1 MYNQVIMSF
10 NGKNQVSIHSLPIEL
25 LTEIFEWHC
34 DSCGL
39 LATDTFSKD
48 TEKDEFIVE
57 TPALDLSQTCVLWR
71 DLAKSMYPLWTCMT
85 ISLTHDKMSL
95 LKLVD
100 TYLAYSLSAPLS
112 LILDAWEPGGESFA
126 TSFSA
131 CGSAIFKSLLKH
143 ADRWQKVELEM
154 SFSVFRDLDISSVYI
169 PRLVALEELLIPDES
184 EDPDGVEMSQFRQ
197 LFGYGLCPRLHKL
210 SIADSFSS
218 RIVNCLPCFQLV
230 VIYIHGS
237 YMDCDVV
244 CQLLRHCPN
253 LQHLYIK
260 PDFDDEEPG
269 HPSPSLVECTVL
281 NLMIVSLGERDDKNP
296 CSGMIACTKVFYSI
310 TAPSLAT
317 LRLTGDKD
325 PESTDHQL
333 KLCFDSIRSFFQHSG
348 SQLQS
353 LELAGDFITT
363 EVLLELLQRL
373 PNLIQFF
380 TVRAHKRLG
389 LLEALTIGDRPGNG
403 PVLLPKLIELGLG
416 ISLTCEDILI
426 SRDVETLENDKIH
439 VVDKDE
445 GLGEECIDIRKE
457 EDVVMVQDSATN
469 PSDCSEGGGIET
481 RHQPLGRAGET
492 KEEDVRMQEAKG
504 NEEMPSCNESKG
516 TGSQSQAT
524 ESTSDDGK
532 SEPIITEVENDT
544 LGTEEIAQDKA
555 NGHDKVEMAQKDSNT
570 GSEKDEELPG
580 CSESKGAV
588 EILPQSEGVVV
599 NNRDGQSE
607 VKGVAAR
614 THEILQDRVDGNG
627 DREMGQSAE
636 TKKAEE
642 VSGCDENEGTQLK
655 SVESMDGNHDF
666 KGGQEPIITKVED
679 LKEWIVVDEASKS
692 DGDEESKDSTP
703 ENQNGTL
710 TERRS
715 SEGLIDDRG
724 CNELGT
730 NSETSVKIIPEL
742 SKEAAAEPRNDDLR
756 VDSVKDT
763 VDKICNMIQSRRD
776 PFASQTPLHSIS
788 KFNALIL
795 SIKVK
800 TDSEY
805 EQRWARRFSSDV
817 RPRLENLLGRDG
829 YVLKLDM

>member
-1 MYNQVIMSF
+1 MSF

-39 LATDTFSKD
+39 LATDTFNKD
-48 TEKDEFIVE
+48 TEKDEFTVE

-71 DLAKSMYPLWTCMT
+71 DLAKSMLPLWTYMT

-112 LILDAWEPGGESFA
+112 LILDAWEPDGESFA

-143 ADRWQKVELEM
+143 ADRWRKVELEM
-154 SFSVFRDLDISSVYI
+154 NFSVFRDLDISSVYI
-169 PRLVALEELLIPDES
+169 PRLGVLEELLIPDES

-230 VIYIHGS
+230 AVYIHGS

-269 HPSPSLVECTVL
+269 QPSPSLVECSALT
-281 NLMIVSLGERDDKNP
+281 LMIVSLGERDDKNP

-363 EVLLELLQRL
+363 EVLLELLQQL
-373 PNLIQFF
+373 PNLMYFF
-380 TVRAHKRLG
+380 TIRAHKRLG
-389 LLEALTIGDRPGNG
+389 LLEALTIDDRPGNG

-416 ISLTCEDILI
+416 ISLNCEDILI
-426 SRDVETLENDKIH
+426 SRDVETTEKVH
-439 VVDKDE
+439 VVDKGLEEERIDVEKE
-445 GLGEECIDIRKE
+445 G
-457 EDVVMVQDSATN
+457 DVVMVRDAATKEN
-469 PSDCSEGGGIET
+469 PSIYSEGEGVET
-481 RHQPLGRAGET
+481 RHPPLGSAGET
-492 KEEDVRMQEAKG
+492 KEEDVLMQEAKE

-524 ESTSDDGK
+524 KSTSDDGK
-532 SEPIITEVENDT
+532 SEPIITVVENDT

-555 NGHDKVEMAQKDSNT
+555 NGYDKDEMAQKNPNT
-570 GSEKDEELPG
+570 EIEKEELPG
-580 CSESKGAV
+580 CSESEGAV

-607 VKGVAAR
+607 VEDVAAR
-614 THEILQDRVDGNG
+614 TREILQDRVDGNG

-642 VSGCDENEGTQLK
+642 ISGCDKNEGTQPK
-655 SVESMDGNHDF
+655 SVECTDGNYDF
-666 KGGQEPIITKVED
+666 DGGQEPTITKVED
-679 LKEWIVVDEASKS
+679 NAGLTEWIVVDEASKS
-692 DGDEESKDSTP
+692 DGDEESKDSTLQ
-703 ENQNGTL
+703 NQNETL
-710 TERRS
+710 TERCS
-715 SEGLIDDRG
+715 SEGLIDGRG
-724 CNELGT
+724 GNELGT
-730 NSETSVKIIPEL
+730 NSETSVKIIPEF
-742 SKEAAAEPRNDDLR
+742 SKEAAEPRNDDLH

-776 PFASQTPLHSIS
+776 PFANQTPLHSIS

-817 RPRLENLLGRDG
+817 RPRLENLLGRNG
-829 YVLKLDM
+829 YVLDLDV